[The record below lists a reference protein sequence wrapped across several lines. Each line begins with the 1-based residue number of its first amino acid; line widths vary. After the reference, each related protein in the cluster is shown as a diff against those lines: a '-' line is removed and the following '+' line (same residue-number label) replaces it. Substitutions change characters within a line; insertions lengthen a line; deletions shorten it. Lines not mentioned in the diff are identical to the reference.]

1 MCTVAPRRSLHRG
14 AGRGLRGVKGQRAR
28 YMIYRGICWF
38 HFELTSCFSTAGY
51 VRPVV
56 LLGPIADIC
65 RDKLMVEYPEKFTSP
80 GKLGFFV
87 LCPL

>member
-1 MCTVAPRRSLHRG
+1 MGPYEVVCVLQINLSFFL
-14 AGRGLRGVKGQRAR
+14 AG
-28 YMIYRGICWF
+28 F
-38 HFELTSCFSTAGY
+38 

-80 GKLGFFV
+80 GA
-87 LCPL
+87 